1 MVERLFQTCS
11 PRRVSVLIRGVAGV
25 AFYTFLALTFY
36 VFISSV
42 VGISWQ
48 NWRSRSRRPPRERC
62 ECVVQIK
69 FYHLFRS
76 LVGFVDLLFLRLDGE
91 NLISKIGNLL
101 VVPHKGY
108 RWKLLW
114 TISLKRKLCMC
125 DLANCIRTPSSLSL
139 TCQIFVRSWTGRD
152 TIYIRTAQGKEK
164 SRVKSLIS
172 DFFLVYWNKLYFFIF
187 N

>member
-1 MVERLFQTCS
+1 MLCPPARLNSIHKHYLFFSLSSFLPLACISNGRKTFPNLLTSSCFVYGS
-11 PRRVSVLIRGVAGV
+11 HSWRRGGGILHLSCPYVLS
-25 AFYTFLALTFY
+25 
-36 VFISSV
+36 FISSV

-108 RWKLLW
+108 RWKLL
-114 TISLKRKLCMC
+114 
-125 DLANCIRTPSSLSL
+125 
-139 TCQIFVRSWTGRD
+139 
-152 TIYIRTAQGKEK
+152 
-164 SRVKSLIS
+164 
-172 DFFLVYWNKLYFFIF
+172 
-187 N
+187 